1 MQNNNQ
7 DKEDELL
14 SLLPLNKER
23 IEIIEKLKKTP
34 SFKLAILIELT
45 NILNKEV
52 KTQEEAAAQF
62 YKAQPLSKLFT
73 N

>member
-1 MQNNNQ
+1 MQNNK

-34 SFKLAILIELT
+34 NFKLAILIELT

>member
-1 MQNNNQ
+1 MQNNK
-7 DKEDELL
+7 DEDNELL

-34 SFKLAILIELT
+34 NFKLAILIELT